1 MPGNIPDAKY
11 TALLDQNWMHAEE
24 FAMEFER
31 IAITP
36 NMPLLIVCDPNAE
49 RLIRK
54 ACAIVATQA
63 LLNIKSRKSEEQE

>member
-1 MPGNIPDAKY
+1 MPENIPDATY

-31 IAITP
+31 IASTP
-36 NMPLLIVCDPNAE
+36 NMLVLVGCDPNAE
-49 RLIRK
+49 WLIRK

-63 LLNIKSRKSEEQE
+63 LLNIKSRKSEELE